1 MNRLKIV
8 LGAVFSPKNQYG
20 AQVASWP
27 CHATDSGGL
36 KEEG

>member
-8 LGAVFSPKNQYG
+8 LGVFFSPKNQYG

-27 CHATDSGGL
+27 CHATDS
-36 KEEG
+36 EGQKDEG